1 MIKRNDETENETEN
15 SVTESKKPTQ
25 SAAAIFEDI
34 KKEWQE
40 KDKQEAKKAK
50 KPSKPKATPTA
61 KNNKSHKID
70 FSDARDFKGNDIY
83 DDETDEILLF
93 DLHEQDNLN
102 KEEEEKEIRQ
112 NINDRVRVQR
122 KTLG

>member
-1 MIKRNDETENETEN
+1 MAR
-15 SVTESKKPTQ
+15 
-25 SAAAIFEDI
+25 
-34 KKEWQE
+34 

-70 FSDARDFKGNDIY
+70 FSDARDFKGSDIY